1 MQIIK
6 TYIVKSAYM
15 SSIVYA
21 FVGGLLLGVATV
33 GYLYIN
39 GRIAGISGLLAQ
51 FISPSRDI
59 FKSSAF
65 WFIAGLVITP
75 FIYGY
80 FYQPE
85 IEIKANS
92 FVLILAGIL
101 VGFGTRLGSGCTSGH
116 GICGMSRLSKRSI
129 IATAVFMFAGMLT
142 VYIIRHVLG

>member
-1 MQIIK
+1 
-6 TYIVKSAYM
+6 M

-92 FVLILAGIL
+92 FVLILAGLL

-116 GICGMSRLSKRSI
+116 GICGMSKLSKRSI
-129 IATAVFMFAGMLT
+129 IATAVFMFAGLLT

>member
-1 MQIIK
+1 
-6 TYIVKSAYM
+6 M

-21 FVGGLLLGVATV
+21 FVGGLLLGIATV

-92 FVLILAGIL
+92 FVLILAGLL
-101 VGFGTRLGSGCTSGH
+101 VGFGTRLGTGCTSGH

-129 IATAVFMFAGMLT
+129 IATVVFMFAGMLT
-142 VYIIRHVLG
+142 VYVIRHVLG

>member
-1 MQIIK
+1 
-6 TYIVKSAYM
+6 M

-21 FVGGLLLGVATV
+21 FVGGLLLGIATV

-51 FISPSRDI
+51 FISPSGDI

-85 IEIKANS
+85 IEIK
-92 FVLILAGIL
+92 
-101 VGFGTRLGSGCTSGH
+101 
-116 GICGMSRLSKRSI
+116 
-129 IATAVFMFAGMLT
+129 
-142 VYIIRHVLG
+142 

>member
-1 MQIIK
+1 
-6 TYIVKSAYM
+6 M

-21 FVGGLLLGVATV
+21 FVGGLLLGIVTV

-92 FVLILAGIL
+92 FVLILAGLL

-129 IATAVFMFAGMLT
+129 IATAIFMFAGMLT
-142 VYIIRHVLG
+142 VYVIRHVLG

>member
-1 MQIIK
+1 
-6 TYIVKSAYM
+6 M

-21 FVGGLLLGVATV
+21 FVGGLLLGIATV

-65 WFIAGLVITP
+65 WFIAGLMITP
-75 FIYGY
+75 FIYG

-92 FVLILAGIL
+92 FVLILAGLL

-142 VYIIRHVLG
+142 VYVIRHVLG

>member
-1 MQIIK
+1 
-6 TYIVKSAYM
+6 M

-21 FVGGLLLGVATV
+21 FVGGLLLGIATV

-65 WFIAGLVITP
+65 WFITGLVITP

-92 FVLILAGIL
+92 FVLILAGLL

-129 IATAVFMFAGMLT
+129 IATALLCLLAC
-142 VYIIRHVLG
+142 

>member
-1 MQIIK
+1 
-6 TYIVKSAYM
+6 M
-15 SSIVYA
+15 SSIVYT
-21 FVGGLLLGVATV
+21 FVGGLLLGIATV

-59 FKSSAF
+59 FKSPAF

-92 FVLILAGIL
+92 FVLILAGLL

-129 IATAVFMFAGMLT
+129 IATAIFMFAGMLT

>member
-1 MQIIK
+1 
-6 TYIVKSAYM
+6 M
-15 SSIVYA
+15 SSIVYTL
-21 FVGGLLLGVATV
+21 VGGLLLGIATV

-92 FVLILAGIL
+92 FVLILAGLL
-101 VGFGTRLGSGCTSGH
+101 VGFGTTWIRLYKWAWHLWNEQAIKTLNNSD
-116 GICGMSRLSKRSI
+116 RSFYVCWHADCLCYSPCVGVI
-129 IATAVFMFAGMLT
+129 L
-142 VYIIRHVLG
+142 

>member
-1 MQIIK
+1 
-6 TYIVKSAYM
+6 M
-15 SSIVYA
+15 SNIVYA
-21 FVGGLLLGVATV
+21 FFGGLLLGIATV

-51 FISPSRDI
+51 VINPTKDT

-85 IEIKANS
+85 IEIKANT
-92 FVLILAGIL
+92 FALILAGVL

-116 GICGMSRLSKRSI
+116 GICGMRWLLKFSMI
-129 IATAVFMFAGMLT
+129 VTAVFMFAGMLT
-142 VYIIRHVLG
+142 VYIIRHVMG

>member
-1 MQIIK
+1 
-6 TYIVKSAYM
+6 M
-15 SSIVYA
+15 SSIIYA
-21 FVGGLLLGVATV
+21 FVGGLLLGIATV

-101 VGFGTRLGSGCTSGH
+101 IGFGTRLGSGCTSGH

-142 VYIIRHVLG
+142 VYIIHHVLG

>member
-1 MQIIK
+1 
-6 TYIVKSAYM
+6 M

-21 FVGGLLLGVATV
+21 FVGGLLLGIATV

-39 GRIAGISGLLAQ
+39 SRIAGISGLLAQ

-92 FVLILAGIL
+92 FVLILAGLL

-116 GICGMSRLSKRSI
+116 GICGVSRLSKRSI

-142 VYIIRHVLG
+142 VYVIRHVLG

>member
-1 MQIIK
+1 
-6 TYIVKSAYM
+6 M
-15 SSIVYA
+15 SSIVYTL
-21 FVGGLLLGVATV
+21 VGGLLLGIATV

-92 FVLILAGIL
+92 FVLILAGLL

-129 IATAVFMFAGMLT
+129 IATAVLCLLAC
-142 VYIIRHVLG
+142 

>member
-1 MQIIK
+1 
-6 TYIVKSAYM
+6 
-15 SSIVYA
+15 SSIVYT
-21 FVGGLLLGVATV
+21 FVGGLLLGIATV

-59 FKSSAF
+59 FKSPAF

-92 FVLILAGIL
+92 FVLILAGLL

-142 VYIIRHVLG
+142 VYVIRHVLG

>member
-1 MQIIK
+1 
-6 TYIVKSAYM
+6 M

-21 FVGGLLLGVATV
+21 FVGGLLLGIATV

-39 GRIAGISGLLAQ
+39 SRIAGISGLLAQ

-129 IATAVFMFAGMLT
+129 IATAVLCLLAC
-142 VYIIRHVLG
+142 

>member
-1 MQIIK
+1 
-6 TYIVKSAYM
+6 M

-21 FVGGLLLGVATV
+21 FVGGLLLGIATV

-39 GRIAGISGLLAQ
+39 SRIAGISGLLAQ

-129 IATAVFMFAGMLT
+129 IATAIFMFAGMLT

>member
-1 MQIIK
+1 
-6 TYIVKSAYM
+6 M

-21 FVGGLLLGVATV
+21 FVGGLLLGIATV

-65 WFIAGLVITP
+65 WLIAGLVITP

-92 FVLILAGIL
+92 FVLILAGLL

-116 GICGMSRLSKRSI
+116 GICGVSRLSKRSI

-142 VYIIRHVLG
+142 VYVIRHVLG

>member
-1 MQIIK
+1 
-6 TYIVKSAYM
+6 

-21 FVGGLLLGVATV
+21 FVGGLLLGIATV

-92 FVLILAGIL
+92 FVLILVGLL
-101 VGFGTRLGSGCTSGH
+101 VGFGTRLGTGCTSGH

-142 VYIIRHVLG
+142 VYVIRHVLG

>member
-1 MQIIK
+1 
-6 TYIVKSAYM
+6 M

-21 FVGGLLLGVATV
+21 FVGGLLLGIVTV

-92 FVLILAGIL
+92 FVLILAGLL

-116 GICGMSRLSKRSI
+116 SICGMSRLSKRSM

-142 VYIIRHVLG
+142 VYVIRHVLG